1 MAYHYLQR
9 LSKDTIIYGLSSV
22 ANKSASLLLA
32 PIVTR
37 YLGPEEFGIVSLIQL
52 SASLFIIIA
61 GLNLGSAVGYYF
73 NATKNIS
80 ERRSVLSTGYTF
92 SLLLGLVCSLLL
104 YLQSSNLAFLIS
116 SRGGY
121 LEKSEEISE
130 YLRLSA
136 LYVCFAPPLMS
147 SQAIIRLLHKP
158 IKYMSAELFCLAING
173 IFLVIFLVI
182 ADAGSPLYSCFN
194 SCLGGRFLFINVF
207 IRKEIDFR
215 FNFDFNPLIVYAAPQ
230 IPAAIFSWFQHSRPF
245 VSK

>member
-130 YLRLSA
+130 YLGLSA
-136 LYVCFAPPLMS
+136 LYVCFCA
-147 SQAIIRLLHKP
+147 A
-158 IKYMSAELFCLAING
+158 A
-173 IFLVIFLVI
+173 
-182 ADAGSPLYSCFN
+182 
-194 SCLGGRFLFINVF
+194 NVF
-207 IRKEIDFR
+207 TSD
-215 FNFDFNPLIVYAAPQ
+215 YSTAA
-230 IPAAIFSWFQHSRPF
+230 
-245 VSK
+245 